1 MRRDDYSDWNCSVA
15 RTLGVMGDRWTML
28 ILREAFFGVR
38 RFEAIQGNL
47 GVARNVLSDRLARLV
62 EHGILDRRRYQE
74 RPERFEYVLTEKG
87 LGLYAPLVALMRW
100 GDEHMVEDAG
110 PPVVLRHRDCGH
122 LTVPTMTCSEC
133 GEELDP
139 RAVGPEP
146 GPGATLSPPRRASVS
161 P

>member
-28 ILREAFFGVR
+28 VLREAFFGVR

-100 GDEHMVEDAG
+100 GDEHMTEEAG
-110 PPVVLRHRDCGH
+110 APVVLRHRDCGH
-122 LTVPTMTCSEC
+122 LTVPTLTCSEC

-139 RAVGPEP
+139 RAVRPEP
-146 GPGATLSPPRRASVS
+146 GPGATLSTPR
-161 P
+161 

>member
-47 GVARNVLSDRLARLV
+47 GVARNILSDRLARLV
-62 EHGILDRRRYQE
+62 EHGILDRRRYQQ
-74 RPERFEYVLTEKG
+74 RPERFEYVLTGKG

-100 GDEHMVEDAG
+100 GDEHMVEDTG

-139 RAVGPEP
+139 RAVRPEP
-146 GPGATLSPPRRASVS
+146 GPGATLSTPR
-161 P
+161 